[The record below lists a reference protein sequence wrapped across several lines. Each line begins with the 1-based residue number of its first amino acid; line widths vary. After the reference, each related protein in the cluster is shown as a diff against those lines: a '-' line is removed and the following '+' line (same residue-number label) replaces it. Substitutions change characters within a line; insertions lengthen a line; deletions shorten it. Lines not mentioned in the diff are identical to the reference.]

1 MGTGHHWGSNYTSYL
16 SVQVWDIIREVNLD
30 PLLHDRFVW
39 KWTADGSFSTSSAY
53 RAFFATSSSLLGAK
67 ELWQMR
73 APQKTKFFFWLA
85 LHQRLWTA
93 DRRWR
98 HGLQEVVL
106 FADRSLRLQITS
118 FMVVCLLANYG
129 TCCFI
134 PSACLVAYRDKRT
147 RW

>member
-1 MGTGHHWGSNYTSYL
+1 MKD
-16 SVQVWDIIREVNLD
+16 QV
-30 PLLHDRFVW
+30 LLLARP
-39 KWTADGSFSTSSAY
+39 SSTS
-53 RAFFATSSSLLGAK
+53 LDGG
-67 ELWQMR
+67 Q
-73 APQKTKFFFWLA
+73 A
-85 LHQRLWTA
+85 LEA
-93 DRRWR
+93 
-98 HGLQEVVL
+98 GLQEVVL